1 MCTSIRFTDNSGH
14 MYLGRNLDWSFD
26 YGQQVRVM
34 PRGFHSF
41 RIRLSTMRRRH
52 TR

>member
-1 MCTSIRFTDNSGH
+1 MCTSIRFTDNSGN
-14 MYLGRNLDWSFD
+14 MYLGRNLDWSFS

-34 PRGFHSF
+34 PRGFIS